1 MAATEIT
8 TAIADVRDFLVEKT
22 AKFWTDA
29 ELRAI
34 YRLGV
39 NDLWGAILDVHGDH
53 YLVVDEGQSGP
64 GVVLKTN
71 ATSLSGVPAACF
83 RVLLIE
89 PRDTTATGS
98 GRAVLFT
105 PRKYNHPDFIAA
117 RTQTAQDVGMAT
129 EIYYQLSGVGAPI
142 DAPTVLTA
150 PKITADLAL
159 RFVYCPTIDVVDKN
173 PIPGQSDNALKAWTI
188 AYALGKEGAQ
198 GQRTP
203 DPGWLGIYAT
213 EKQLIL
219 TRLTPRQEQEPDTVD
234 DLFGGWGATS

>member
-1 MAATEIT
+1 MAATAIT
-8 TAIADVRDFLVEKT
+8 DTLAEVRDFLVEKS
-22 AKFWTDA
+22 ARFWSDA
-29 ELRAI
+29 ELKAI

-53 YLVVDEGQSGP
+53 YFINNDRD
-64 GVVLKTN
+64 VVLRANDTK
-71 ATSLSGVPAACF
+71 LSGVPDNCF

-89 PRDTTATGS
+89 PRDITTDGTG
-98 GRAVLFT
+98 RQVLFT
-105 PRKYNHPDFIAA
+105 PRRFNHPDFAGA
-117 RTQTAQDVGMAT
+117 RTLAAQDVGMAR
-129 EIYYQLSGVGAPI
+129 EVFYQMSGVGAPI
-142 DAPTVLTA
+142 AAPTILTA
-150 PKITADLAL
+150 PKLSGDLAL

-173 PIPGQSDNALKAWTI
+173 PIPGQSDNALKAWTL

-219 TRLTPRQEQEPDTVD
+219 TRLTPRQEQEPETVD
-234 DLFGGWGATS
+234 DLFQGWSQNG

>member
-1 MAATEIT
+1 MAATEISD
-8 TAIADVRDFLVEKT
+8 ALAEVRDFLVEKS
-22 AKFWTDA
+22 ARFWSDT
-29 ELRAI
+29 ELKAV

-53 YLVVDEGQSGP
+53 YMVVDETHVS
-64 GVVLKTN
+64 LKANDTKL
-71 ATSLSGVPAACF
+71 TGVPVECF

-89 PRDTTATGS
+89 PRDITATGNA
-98 GRAVLFT
+98 RQVLFT
-105 PRKYNHPDFIAA
+105 PKKYNHPDFVGA
-117 RTQTAQDVGMAT
+117 RTLTAQDIGMAS
-129 EIYYQLSGVGAPI
+129 EIFYQMSGVGAPI
-142 DAPTVLTA
+142 DAPTILTA
-150 PKITADLAL
+150 PKLSTDLAL

-234 DLFGGWGATS
+234 DLFGGWGSAG

>member
-8 TAIADVRDFLVEKT
+8 AALAEVRDFLVERS
-22 AKFWTDA
+22 ARFWSDA
-29 ELRAI
+29 ELKAV

-39 NDLWGAILDVHGDH
+39 NDLWGAILDLHGDH
-53 YLVVDEGQSGP
+53 YMVVDEGQSGP
-64 GVVLKTN
+64 GVVLKAN
-71 ATSLSGVPAACF
+71 ATKLSGVPPACF

-89 PRDTTATGS
+89 PRDTTSDGVGGS
-98 GRAVLFT
+98 VIFT

-117 RTQTAQDVGMAT
+117 RTLTAQDIGMAT
-129 EIYYQLSGVGAPI
+129 EIFYQMSGVGAPI
-142 DAPTVLTA
+142 DAPTILTA
-150 PKITADLAL
+150 PKLSTDLEL
-159 RFVYCPTIDVVDKN
+159 RLAYCPTIDVVDKN

-234 DLFGGWGATS
+234 DLFGGWGAQS